1 MEAIVPIAVL
11 VAALLLGQGFAKSAR
26 AGFTVA
32 IGLLGIRLVV
42 LLLCN
47 VVGPSAVG
55 FAATLGVKLDVLDVG
70 WPTAAGM
77 SFASPIAAIVVPV
90 VIALNL
96 AMVAARVTRT
106 LDVDLWNYWH
116 FIYGA
121 ALVRAATGSTLLGV
135 LSACVTVVVVL
146 KLADW
151 TAPIVDKE
159 LGLPGISLPHT
170 ESVNWAPLMFAL
182 DRITRHVFRGKDLDA
197 AKLRARLGV
206 LGEPL
211 VIGGGIGAILGALGG
226 LRAAKEHDW
235 LTWSRVTLTAAVTT
249 AAVLVILPKVVAI
262 LMEGLIP
269 VAEGARDFMTK
280 RFPDRDLLIG
290 LDSAVIVG
298 QPHVMAIALACV
310 PICMVLALVLP
321 GVHMLPLA
329 DLTALPFY
337 IVWGVIAARG
347 HVGRGLVHAIVIVIV
362 ILYVGTSLAPLTT
375 EIALERGYRDAYTM
389 PAWSGLAVGSH
400 LIPWILVMLSRPG
413 QPSFFVG
420 VGAAIVYAGAWAWVR
435 KDLRARANA
444 SP

>member
-11 VAALLLGQGFAKSAR
+11 VAALLLRQGIGKSVR
-26 AGFTVA
+26 AGLTVA

-42 LLLCN
+42 LLLGT

-55 FAATLGVKLDVLDVG
+55 FASALGVKLDVLDVG

-96 AMVAARVTRT
+96 ALVAARATRT

-182 DRITRHVFRGKDLDA
+182 DRVTRHVFRGKDMDPA
-197 AKLRARLGV
+197 AVRSRLGV

-211 VIGGGIGAILGALGG
+211 VIGGGIGALLGGLGG
-226 LRAAKEHDW
+226 LRLAREGAW
-235 LTWSRVTLTAAVTT
+235 LTWTRETAIAAVTT

-269 VAEGARDFMTK
+269 VAEGARDFMTQ

-310 PICMVLALVLP
+310 PICIVLAIVLP
-321 GVHMLPLA
+321 GVRMLPLV

-337 IVWGVIAARG
+337 VVWGVIAARG
-347 HVGRGLVHAIVIVIV
+347 HFVRGLVHAIVIVVV
-362 ILYVGTSLAPLTT
+362 ILYVGTSLAPWTT
-375 EIALERGYRDAYTM
+375 QIALENGYRDALTV
-389 PAWSGLAVGSH
+389 PAWSGIALGSH
-400 LIPWILVMLSRPG
+400 LVPWILVMLSRPG
-413 QPSFFVG
+413 EPSFFVG

-435 KDLRARANA
+435 KDLRARASA
-444 SP
+444 GT